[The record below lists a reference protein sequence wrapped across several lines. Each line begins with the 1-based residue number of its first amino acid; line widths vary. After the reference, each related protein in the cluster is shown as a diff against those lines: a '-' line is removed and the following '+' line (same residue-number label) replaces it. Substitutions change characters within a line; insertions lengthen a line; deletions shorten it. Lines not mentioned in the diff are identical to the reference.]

1 MAPKLALGNIKKT
14 LEGVAKQV
22 QRLQSLQGKATSGL
36 ANWDCAFCPQG
47 HNNFAHRT
55 FCYKCSRD
63 RTSGEV
69 VGGAAVRQA
78 AQGSIQGARA
88 RSRPARGQS
97 SAPPPKAPDT
107 EQAQSQED
115 DPIAIELAAARSYVE
130 WVRKQKQVIRDKEL
144 PQAQKRLSEA
154 EAKDK
159 QRKPPAER
167 LQSALSRVDHRQRL
181 ADQAREAASKAQ
193 EAATKAK
200 EEAEA
205 AETLLKE
212 AKQELQVAQAV
223 HRAWGPSSRAA
234 SPTGEGPVYTP
245 QAPFSGASGL
255 SAQQLEVL
263 QQISEGYAPGS
274 PHSELLLGLLKGAA
288 AQGPVPPP
296 GPQQGPAK
304 KAKVDPA
311 SVPKAQRSRTRDK
324 EEQGSA
330 RPPSAGE
337 QPVEEPGSTA
347 GDAVMDPEV

>member
-1 MAPKLALGNIKKT
+1 MALGNIKKT

-181 ADQAREAASKAQ
+181 ADQAREAASRPRRQ
-193 EAATKAK
+193 PPRPRRRPR
-200 EEAEA
+200 
-205 AETLLKE
+205 
-212 AKQELQVAQAV
+212 QP
-223 HRAWGPSSRAA
+223 RPSSRRP
-234 SPTGEGPVYTP
+234 SRSSRWPRRCTGHGARHPGPPRRLGKGRSTRLRHPSQVP
-245 QAPFSGASGL
+245 QASRPSSSRCCSRFPRATPPVRRTASCSL
-255 SAQQLEVL
+255 
-263 QQISEGYAPGS
+263 
-274 PHSELLLGLLKGAA
+274 
-288 AQGPVPPP
+288 
-296 GPQQGPAK
+296 
-304 KAKVDPA
+304 A
-311 SVPKAQRSRTRDK
+311 S
-324 EEQGSA
+324 
-330 RPPSAGE
+330 
-337 QPVEEPGSTA
+337 
-347 GDAVMDPEV
+347 

>member
-1 MAPKLALGNIKKT
+1 MAPKLALGNIQKT

-22 QRLQSLQGKATSGL
+22 QRLQSLQGKGSSGP

-69 VGGAAVRQA
+69 VGGAATRQG
-78 AQGSIQGARA
+78 AQGATQGART

-97 SAPPPKAPDT
+97 SAPSPKAPDM
-107 EQAQSQED
+107 EPAQSQED

-130 WVRKQKQVIRDKEL
+130 WVRKQKQVVKDKEL

-167 LQSALSRVDHRQRL
+167 LQSAPSKVDHRQRL
-181 ADQAREAASKAQ
+181 ADQAKEAASKA
-193 EAATKAK
+193 EAAATKAR

-205 AETLLKE
+205 AEALLKE

-223 HRAWGPSSRAA
+223 HRAWGPSSRAT
-234 SPTGEGPVYTP
+234 SPTGEGPVYAPQTP
-245 QAPFSGASGL
+245 LSGASGL

-288 AQGPVPPP
+288 AQGPAPPP
-296 GPQQGPAK
+296 GPHQGPAK
-304 KAKVDPA
+304 KARVDPA
-311 SVPKAQRSRTRDK
+311 SAPKTHRARAKDK
-324 EEQGSA
+324 EDHGPA

-337 QPVEEPGSTA
+337 QSTEEPGSTA
-347 GDAVMDPEV
+347 GDAVMEPDV